1 MFAENPE
8 GPYSNPSQKFA
19 PVYSEGACAV
29 QVGEDWLIYFDVYR
43 EYRFG
48 AVRTRDFQTF
58 EPIDDE
64 ISLPSGHKHGTI
76 IKVKESV
83 LKKMQKHA
91 AQR

>member
-1 MFAENPE
+1 
-8 GPYSNPSQKFA
+8 
-19 PVYSEGACAV
+19 EGACAV

-48 AVRTRDFQTF
+48 TVRTRDFQTF